1 MSHGCQEWLSVSFK
15 EIDEHPIKSLDLL
28 RLGSYLEFGLTHTKL
43 KQKGSS
49 VIVRGRKEMAREF
62 GWSVEKLDD
71 KLHALLNLK
80 FFNKTCHFFNKVKK
94 LYFSYTPEYIQEAGR
109 SLFPKINQKKLNQMR
124 SCLGSEAEA
133 FVLSKACFLKE
144 RFQQQKATW
153 KKVRQK
159 DLLLG
164 NYSRSTISNVVNK
177 LVSYGLI
184 KKFKKSIIPLYN
196 SIQDRLLRQK
206 ATTPLVTIVAAV
218 QSKPTE
224 AEVSGKDTFEV
235 KRRNIE
241 QLIIGFAAI
250 ERSTEELKTLER
262 EIAAIIS
269 LDDNP
274 ENPKALLGILA
285 SKYITQHLKH

>member
-1 MSHGCQEWLSVSFK
+1 MTTRSHDWHSVSFK
-15 EIDEHPIKSLDLL
+15 EIDEHPIKNLDLL
-28 RLGSYLEFGLTHTKL
+28 RLGSYIEFGLTHTKL
-43 KQKGSS
+43 KQKGVG
-49 VIVRGRKEMAREF
+49 VIVRGRAEIAKEF

-71 KLHALLNLK
+71 KLNALLNLK

-94 LYFSYTPEYIQEAGR
+94 LYFSYAPEYVQATGR

-124 SCLGSEAEA
+124 SCLGSDAEA
-133 FVLSKACFLKE
+133 FVLSKACFLRE
-144 RFQQQKATW
+144 RFNQKKTTW
-153 KKVRQK
+153 KKVRQR

-184 KKFKKSIIPLYN
+184 KKFKKSILPLYD

-206 ATTPLVTIVAAV
+206 VTTPLVAIVTAV
-218 QSKPTE
+218 QSNPTE
-224 AEVSGKDTFEV
+224 VEVKDTFEV

-241 QLIIGFAAI
+241 QLIISFAAT
-250 ERSTEELKTLER
+250 ERSTDELKTLER

-274 ENPKALLGILA
+274 ENPKALLGTLA
-285 SKYITQHLKH
+285 SKYITQHIRT